1 MRLPIFILLLA
12 SALAGTASAL
22 RLATSV
28 RERSGVLLSVGLAA
42 GSVVLWLLVTISAFN
57 VVSVSNGTELVNSY
71 PSLGVL
77 GVLGVGVSV
86 LILGRGSLELL
97 GD

>member
-1 MRLPIFILLLA
+1 MQVGIFIVLLA
-12 SALAGTASAL
+12 GALAATGYAL

-28 RERSGVLLSVGLAA
+28 NDRSGIAFSVGLAS
-42 GSVVLWLLVTISAFN
+42 GGLVLWLLVTVSAFN
-57 VVSVSNGTELVNSY
+57 VVVVEGGNENVFSY

-86 LILGRGSLELL
+86 LIVGRGSIELL
-97 GD
+97 AD

>member
-1 MRLPIFILLLA
+1 MQLAIFLLLLA
-12 SALAGTASAL
+12 SALVATGVAL

-28 RERSGVLLSVGLAA
+28 RNRSGVAFSVGLAA
-42 GSVVLWLLVTISAFN
+42 GGLVLWLLVTISAFN
-57 VVSVSNGTELVNSY
+57 VVTISDGVETVYSY

-86 LILGRGSLELL
+86 LIIGRGSIELL
-97 GD
+97 ND